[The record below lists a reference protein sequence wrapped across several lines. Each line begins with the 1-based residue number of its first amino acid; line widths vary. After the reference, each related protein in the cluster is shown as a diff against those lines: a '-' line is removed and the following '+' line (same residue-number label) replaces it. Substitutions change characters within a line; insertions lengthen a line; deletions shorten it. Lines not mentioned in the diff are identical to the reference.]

1 MQMDLLS
8 QIREGGI
15 LYILL
20 LIAITMHEYGHALFA
35 DKLGD
40 KLPRAEGRVTINP
53 MAHIDTMGT
62 VILPIL
68 TIALSMGSGFPM
80 VFGWGKPVNVM
91 LADPK
96 TRARIDIL
104 STMGGVSMNLVIAL
118 VSAILLAIFEILAMP
133 DFSQIALTSIYLNC
147 VLFVINMIPVPPLD
161 GSVFLKYFSKISA
174 ETYYTIA
181 RWGIVILIALI
192 NIPFTSRIIMMLV
205 KFLATIFLLIAGLI
219 VEIIK

>member
-1 MQMDLLS
+1 MDLLS

-96 TRARIDIL
+96 TRAKIDIL

-118 VSAILLAIFEILAMP
+118 ISAILLAIFEILAMP